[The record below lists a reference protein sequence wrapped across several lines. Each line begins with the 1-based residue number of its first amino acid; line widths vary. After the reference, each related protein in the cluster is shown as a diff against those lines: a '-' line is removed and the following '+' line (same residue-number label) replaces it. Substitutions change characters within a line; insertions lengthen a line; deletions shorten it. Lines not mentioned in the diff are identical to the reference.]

1 MEMVEQLNQNLE
13 DETLDYLIVRIVEET
28 LEQYEIKKLP
38 QESRL
43 AAYLEAYTKE
53 KLLQL
58 ADDNNL
64 DAKKSWKKA
73 QIANYLNDGIL
84 DTLTERY
91 LILGERKLKL
101 LQQFSHDEF
110 PAEEMSLEKADFYV
124 SVYPVAVRMG
134 LLYSLNK
141 EDEVMITMPEEIK
154 ESLDD
159 FLSNYDQERKQ
170 YRSQMNVWAQIDE
183 VLKAGVH
190 LYGAL
195 SASKVF
201 DLWERHYPD
210 AQRTEAETLEM
221 LKYLYKILPLLALNN
236 GYYFVEKSVIASP
249 QFMDVEE
256 VTDFYTQ
263 RSAKMDDDY
272 YQPTSREIQY
282 YAQHSFERRT
292 LIYKKLKQFV
302 SRISSDVDTA
312 MEFIETNIVMG
323 ESLSYLL
330 DDVGELELLEF
341 KTQKQV
347 EQFAQLYTQLHN
359 DARLWENGG
368 YTPREMFKQASAQSN
383 TTEAL
388 SPADKKQVEKAK
400 NNKQQIV
407 HTQKIGRNDP
417 CPCGSGKKYKKCCM
431 RKSS

>member
-1 MEMVEQLNQNLE
+1 MVEQLNQNLE

-53 KLLQL
+53 KLLKL
-58 ADDNNL
+58 ADDNNI

-73 QIANYLNDGIL
+73 QIANYLNDRIL
-84 DTLTERY
+84 ETLAARY

-101 LQQFSHDEF
+101 LQQFSDGEF
-110 PAEEMSLEKADFYV
+110 PSEEMSLEKADFYV

-141 EDEVMITMPEEIK
+141 KDEVTVTMPEEIK
-154 ESLDD
+154 ESLDE
-159 FLSNYDQERKQ
+159 FLRNYEQERKQ

-195 SASKVF
+195 SASKVI

-210 AQRTEAETLEM
+210 SKRTTEEVLERVHQ
-221 LKYLYKILPLLALNN
+221 ILPLLALNN
-236 GYYFVEKSVIASP
+236 GYYFIEKSIIASP
-249 QFMDVEE
+249 QFMDEEE
-256 VTDFYTQ
+256 VAEFYTE
-263 RSAKMDDDY
+263 RSDKMEGDY

-302 SRISSDVDTA
+302 SRISTDVDTA
-312 MEFIETNIVMG
+312 MEFIEHNIVMG

-330 DDVGELELLEF
+330 DDVGELELLAF
-341 KTQKQV
+341 KTKKQV
-347 EQFAQLYTQLHN
+347 QQFAQLYTQLYN

-368 YTPREMFKQASAQSN
+368 YTPRELFKQAPAHSN
-383 TTEAL
+383 TPEAL

-400 NNKQQIV
+400 NNKQQIIRV
-407 HTQKIGRNDP
+407 QKVGRNDP

>member
-1 MEMVEQLNQNLE
+1 MVEQLNQNLE

-221 LKYLYKILPLLALNN
+221 LKYLYKILPLLADR
-236 GYYFVEKSVIASP
+236 KSV
-249 QFMDVEE
+249 V
-256 VTDFYTQ
+256 
-263 RSAKMDDDY
+263 
-272 YQPTSREIQY
+272 
-282 YAQHSFERRT
+282 
-292 LIYKKLKQFV
+292 
-302 SRISSDVDTA
+302 
-312 MEFIETNIVMG
+312 
-323 ESLSYLL
+323 
-330 DDVGELELLEF
+330 
-341 KTQKQV
+341 
-347 EQFAQLYTQLHN
+347 
-359 DARLWENGG
+359 
-368 YTPREMFKQASAQSN
+368 
-383 TTEAL
+383 
-388 SPADKKQVEKAK
+388 
-400 NNKQQIV
+400 
-407 HTQKIGRNDP
+407 
-417 CPCGSGKKYKKCCM
+417 
-431 RKSS
+431 